1 MENNNNQINKI
12 ISSFHELGEKMCDTL
27 EGVIKTIQKDVLV
40 PEDAPSPQK
49 TKAKYKSDTQVLVEK
64 RCALLLFDVRD
75 AYSLEA
81 DTKYKFEIDFTTTK
95 DSASIIVNH
104 IDLFKKE

>member
-12 ISSFHELGEKMCDTL
+12 ISSFHELGEKMCDI
-27 EGVIKTIQKDVLV
+27 EEVIKAIQKDVLL

-49 TKAKYKSDTQVLVEK
+49 TKEKYKSGTQVLVEK

-75 AYSLEA
+75 AYSLEV

-95 DSASIIVNH
+95 DSTSIIVNH
-104 IDLFKKE
+104 INLFKKE